1 MELTTYN
8 QNITTRESIRAT
20 KRDLISVPY
29 LSLSNASGLGT
40 TILKQTPALVRKENL
55 NMKMLGCWSDS
66 SSFNRFGEKKTVTDN
81 KKETPCY
88 TARVRELQTREWWLM
103 PALFSGG
110 MGWGSKWSI
119 RAPSNYYS

>member
-20 KRDLISVPY
+20 KRDLIRVPY

-40 TILKQTPALVRKENL
+40 TTLKQTPALVGKENL

-66 SSFNRFGEKKTVTDN
+66 SSSNGFGEKETVIDD

-88 TARVRELQTREWWLM
+88 TARVRELQTRE
-103 PALFSGG
+103 
-110 MGWGSKWSI
+110 
-119 RAPSNYYS
+119 